1 MDFMKQ
7 NETRNGGS
15 QDRLLT
21 CNAPRPFCWSRG
33 CSVVWW
39 ERLGQAVGFLLSLLL
54 DGENSDES

>member
-21 CNAPRPFCWSRG
+21 YNAPRPFAGLGGLLLHGGNGR
-33 CSVVWW
+33 
-39 ERLGQAVGFLLSLLL
+39 GQAVGFLLSLLL